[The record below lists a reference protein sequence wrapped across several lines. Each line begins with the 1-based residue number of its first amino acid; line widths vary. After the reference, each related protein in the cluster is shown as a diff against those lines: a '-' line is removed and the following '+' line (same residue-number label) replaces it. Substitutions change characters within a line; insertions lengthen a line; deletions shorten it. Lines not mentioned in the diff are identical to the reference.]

1 MKYSQGTK
9 LYILKGFD
17 IDEAEITAVN
27 KGSYTMIVNSKRLVK
42 VGINSTLK
50 NDSNCFMSK
59 RIAYAELH
67 SRLSRRL
74 DEVEEVLT
82 ELQKNFDENNPFIK
96 RESKL

>member
-27 KGSYTMIVNSKRLVK
+27 KGSYTMIVNSKDLITVSFTTILRNESSFLV
-42 VGINSTLK
+42 
-50 NDSNCFMSK
+50 SK
-59 RIAYAELH
+59 RIAYTELH

-74 DEVEEVLT
+74 DEVEEVLS